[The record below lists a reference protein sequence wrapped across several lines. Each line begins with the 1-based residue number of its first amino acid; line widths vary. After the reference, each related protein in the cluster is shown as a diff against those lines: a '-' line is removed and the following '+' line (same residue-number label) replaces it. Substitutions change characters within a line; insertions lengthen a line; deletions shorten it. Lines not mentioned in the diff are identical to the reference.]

1 MSSFAG
7 EFLVSVAR
15 LLWPDTCVACGTNDR
30 TNQGFCEDC
39 GRQLLSV
46 AALEACPRCG
56 STVGPGLGAGEDGC
70 SRCPDVM
77 FRFHR
82 VVRLGPYVAP
92 LRAAIRQMKYCRWGR
107 GIRELG
113 GLLAEAVSARCA
125 GERLDVVVPVPMH
138 WLRRLGRG
146 WNHSGSLAQGVAR
159 RLKLPFGD
167 ELVRVRNTPPQVWL
181 PASRRAANVR
191 GAFAVLRPKALAGAT
206 VLLVDDVMTTGAT
219 ANEAARTLRR
229 AGAERVILAVLAR
242 AEPPA
247 AYAHRARV

>member
-146 WNHSGSLAQGVAR
+146 WNHSGSLAQG
-159 RLKLPFGD
+159 
-167 ELVRVRNTPPQVWL
+167 WL